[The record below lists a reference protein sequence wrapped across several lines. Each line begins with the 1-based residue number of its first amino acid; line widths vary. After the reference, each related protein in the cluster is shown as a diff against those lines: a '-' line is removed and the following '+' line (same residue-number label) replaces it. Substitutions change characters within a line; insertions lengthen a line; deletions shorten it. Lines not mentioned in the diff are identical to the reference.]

1 MYKMLLVEDEPIV
14 RLALKSL
21 VDWNSYGFDE
31 VLEASNGKKAL
42 EIMANRGDIDIVI
55 TDINMPVMNGIEF
68 IEESKKLGGN
78 TEFLVLSAYDDYP
91 LVRSA
96 FKLGINDYILKTEM
110 EPDKITK
117 MVMTALEKKKGNSN
131 RKKNT
136 IDRNELIRKLIDG
149 DLSKGELDD
158 SILRLKGD
166 YYLCCSI
173 LIDNFK
179 IIKERYEDNNLR
191 EFISSVVNAVY
202 QVLETV
208 NTGEVISLS
217 SEEYG
222 IIFAFESSMKSN
234 INEKLEEILNKIR
247 SALLNF
253 LNIEVTIG
261 ISEVNK
267 DIKKI
272 KLLLEEGQRNACLRF
287 IYGKGKNIY
296 PKDEEEVNNIKKN
309 KNNNITQQI
318 IAEMTKE
325 NGILEALDSLDEEK
339 CIEEMKKIF
348 KMKELSF
355 TGNIESFYEYYLE
368 IILII
373 IQHVIKDE
381 GNNCE
386 GIIGEDIDFYTEIR
400 KFDTIAEIEDW
411 VMKLLKTLISS
422 LKKMNIRES
431 KAIKQAKDFI
441 QKNYGAKI
449 TLDMVSKEV
458 GFSKT
463 YFSKIF
469 TEEAGENFT
478 TYLTNVRIEKAKE
491 LLTKTEMKIYEV
503 CEYTGYPNIEHFSRT
518 FKKLVGVSPIQYKN
532 KYMRR

>member
-42 EIMANRGDIDIVI
+42 EIMTARGDIDIVI
-55 TDINMPVMNGIEF
+55 TDINMPVMNGIEL
-68 IEESKKLGGN
+68 IEEGKKLRGD

-110 EPDKITK
+110 EPDKIIK
-117 MVMTALEKKKGNSN
+117 MVMTALEKKKGSSN
-131 RKKNT
+131 KKST

-149 DLSKGELDD
+149 DLSKAELDD

-179 IIKERYEDNNLR
+179 IIKERYEDNDLR
-191 EFISSVVNAVY
+191 ELISSVVNAVY

-208 NTGEVISLS
+208 NIGEVISLS

-222 IIFAFESSMKSN
+222 IIFAFESSMESN
-234 INEKLEEILNKIR
+234 INEKLEEILSKIR
-247 SALLNF
+247 NALLNF
-253 LNIEVTIG
+253 LNIGVTVG
-261 ISEVNK
+261 ISGINK

-272 KLLLEEGQRNACLRF
+272 KPLFEEGQRNARLRF

-318 IAEMTKE
+318 IAEMIKE
-325 NGILEALDSLDEEK
+325 NGILEALDNLDEEK

-348 KMKELSF
+348 KLKELSF
-355 TGNIESFYEYYLE
+355 TGNIESFYKYYLE
-368 IILII
+368 IILAIA
-373 IQHVIKDE
+373 QHVIKDE

-400 KFDTIAEIEDW
+400 KFDTIAEVEGWI
-411 VMKLLKTLISS
+411 MKLLKTLISS
-422 LKKMNIRES
+422 LKKMNIRGS

-469 TEEAGENFT
+469 TEETGENFT

-503 CEYTGYPNIEHFSRT
+503 CEHTGYPNIEHFSRT
-518 FKKLVGVSPIQYKN
+518 FKKLVGVSPMQYKN
-532 KYMRR
+532 NYMRR